1 MTWRYTVFLHHIFMG
16 GLFALT
22 NIFMDDLLT
31 FDDTFMDELVS
42 LSGRAR
48 SLFYKSNKTVFRLLS
63 RNIRKKHE
71 ENTKETRNIYAY
83 LLIFGYNCGII
94 TSR

>member
-1 MTWRYTVFLHHIFMG
+1 MVHYKLHFLWE
-16 GLFALT
+16 LFALVYT
-22 NIFMDDLLT
+22 FMDDLLV
-31 FDDTFMDELVS
+31 FDATFMDELVS

-48 SLFYKSNKTVFRLLS
+48 SLFYKSNKTVFRLSS

-71 ENTKETRNIYAY
+71 ENTKETRNIYAH
-83 LLIFGYNCGII
+83 LLIFGYDCGII

>member
-1 MTWRYTVFLHHIFMG
+1 MG
-16 GLFALT
+16 ELFALN
-22 NIFMDDLLT
+22 NIFMDDLLA
-31 FDDTFMDELVS
+31 FDATFMDELVS

-63 RNIRKKHE
+63 RNIRNKHE
-71 ENTKETRNIYAY
+71 ENTKETRNIYAH